1 MKKIKLIF
9 TLTAFVFLAN
19 INVSTAQRIFVND
32 VDINELDI
40 EYVELSVTSKL
51 LNPTKMKIYVDYGQ
65 KWSIKRQNIMNPE
78 KKVIPFN
85 STIHALNFMDKN
97 GWVYVEQTA
106 VTDDGSTTYKYLLK
120 KAG

>member
-1 MKKIKLIF
+1 MDG
-9 TLTAFVFLAN
+9 T
-19 INVSTAQRIFVND
+19 
-32 VDINELDI
+32 I
-40 EYVELSVTSKL
+40 ERNHL
-51 LNPTKMKIYVDYGQ
+51 L
-65 KWSIKRQNIMNPE
+65 
-78 KKVIPFN
+78 FN